1 MEWSQPERIGEAGYE
16 TLYGGTGFRARLI
29 FDCHQEARKLEVVF
43 PPRDAIPAR
52 LIEHLK
58 PFGKPAVI
66 TPDQLVIFDR
76 VGYFRLYV
84 VPSRLQALLRKSA
97 PLSVLAELLSQ
108 IERAEQHATCA
119 ECPSLCKVDALTY
132 ADGDASAGVGT
143 GLLLRI
149 DDARCTRCLDCVHHH
164 LRERHLPP
172 ASPGLRSD
180 D

>member
-1 MEWSQPERIGEAGYE
+1 MEWSQPERIGDAGYE
-16 TLYGGTGFRARLI
+16 TQYGGTAFRARLI

-43 PPRDAIPAR
+43 PARDAIPER

-58 PFGKPAVI
+58 PFGKPAVV
-66 TPDQLVIFDR
+66 TPGQLVIFDR

-108 IERAEQHATCA
+108 IERAEQHAVCA
-119 ECPSLCKVDALTY
+119 ECPSLCKAGALTY
-132 ADGDASAGVGT
+132 EEAGAGS
-143 GLLLRI
+143 GLALRI
-149 DDARCTRCLDCVHHH
+149 DDARCTRCLDCVRHH
-164 LRERHLPP
+164 LSERHLPP